1 MNAIIFDM
9 DGVLIDSERV
19 YLERT
24 LRFLKQAH
32 LPFQME
38 DVLALAGGSAQHAE
52 HFARKIIGPDADMGA
67 FFARMNACCPSIDYQ
82 QIMFPHEREVLQT
95 LAMTHPLAV
104 ASSSRMEKIVEVLRA
119 CQLQELFD
127 FCLSG
132 EMFSA
137 SKPAPD
143 IYLAAAA
150 RLDLPPQE
158 CVVIEDSTYGIQAA
172 KRAGMRV
179 IARKD
184 DRFGFDQSL
193 ADAFFHDYLE
203 LPALIHRMV
212 P

>member
-9 DGVLIDSERV
+9 DGILIDSERV

-24 LRFLKQAH
+24 LRFLKQEH

-52 HFARKIIGPDADMGA
+52 RFARKIIGPDADMGA
-67 FFARMNACCPSIDYQ
+67 FFARMNACCPKIDYQ
-82 QIMFPHEREVLQT
+82 QIMFPHEREVLQA
-95 LAMTHPLAV
+95 LAAKHPLAV
-104 ASSSRMEKIVEVLRA
+104 ASSSRMEKIDEVLQA
-119 CQLQELFD
+119 CQLRELFD

-150 RLDLPPQE
+150 KLDLPPQE

-203 LPALIHRMV
+203 LPALIHHMAR
-212 P
+212 

>member
-9 DGVLIDSERV
+9 DGILIDSERV

-67 FFARMNACCPSIDYQ
+67 FFARMNACCLSIDYQ
-82 QIMFPHEREVLQT
+82 QIMFPHEREVLQA

-119 CQLQELFD
+119 CPLQELFD

>member
-1 MNAIIFDM
+1 MM
-9 DGVLIDSERV
+9 
-19 YLERT
+19 
-24 LRFLKQAH
+24 
-32 LPFQME
+32 
-38 DVLALAGGSAQHAE
+38 
-52 HFARKIIGPDADMGA
+52 
-67 FFARMNACCPSIDYQ
+67 
-82 QIMFPHEREVLQT
+82 
-95 LAMTHPLAV
+95 HPVAV
-104 ASSSRMEKIVEVLRA
+104 ASSSRMEKIGEVRRA

-132 EMFSA
+132 EMCSA
-137 SKPAPD
+137 PKPAPD

-203 LPALIHRMV
+203 LPALILRMV

>member
-1 MNAIIFDM
+1 GLAAELACLNHHLHPVLPQKQLAAGGRTMNAIIFDM
-9 DGVLIDSERV
+9 DGILIDSERV

-52 HFARKIIGPDADMGA
+52 HFARKVIGPDADMGA
-67 FFARMNACCPSIDYQ
+67 FFARMNACCPSIDYH
-82 QIMFPHEREVLQT
+82 QIMFPHEREVLQA

-132 EMFSA
+132 EM
-137 SKPAPD
+137 
-143 IYLAAAA
+143 
-150 RLDLPPQE
+150 
-158 CVVIEDSTYGIQAA
+158 
-172 KRAGMRV
+172 
-179 IARKD
+179 
-184 DRFGFDQSL
+184 
-193 ADAFFHDYLE
+193 
-203 LPALIHRMV
+203 
-212 P
+212 